1 MTVLKTNS
9 KSLQV
14 GAVLVSLGV
23 SVYILTLRKR
33 AKEVTP
39 VKSETVPY
47 DDRVVIPRWLG
58 ANFDAAGDGRFQ
70 QQLIP
75 RLSTSTMHVQ
85 EPVDAEPSSPRPRAQ
100 ASDDADVLTNVFS
113 MPLAIKQQQR
123 SSSKGAVSSSLHASS
138 PLRPLKPITFLN
150 HHRLIQ
156 ESSAATPYS
165 PAEH

>member
-1 MTVLKTNS
+1 MPVLLKTNS

-14 GAVLVSLGV
+14 SAVLVTIGV

-58 ANFDAAGDGRFQ
+58 ANFSAAGDGRFK

-75 RLSTSTMHVQ
+75 RLTTSTMHVQ
-85 EPVDAEPSSPRPRAQ
+85 EPVDAEPSSPRPRAL

-113 MPLAIKQQQR
+113 MPLAIKQR
-123 SSSKGAVSSSLHASS
+123 SSSRGAVSALHASS

>member
-1 MTVLKTNS
+1 MPVLKTNS

-58 ANFDAAGDGRFQ
+58 ANFDAAGDGRLQ

-113 MPLAIKQQQR
+113 MPLAIKQQR
-123 SSSKGAVSSSLHASS
+123 SSSKGAISALHASS